1 MRTRPSKTRAIS
13 PVRLLILFITL
24 FFYLQTGPLPLV
36 SPIHPHRVAEAAPT
50 PLRNQS
56 TRASTRNSAK
66 TQREIELVSSTL
78 QGVTI
83 QLVIPKSD
91 FLLDDS
97 GMAVGSQQSAVSKDT
112 LLNADLF
119 AESREPKA
127 ESQSIS
133 FPGCNFITEF
143 GMPRLP
149 MQSTLMS
156 VPPDVNFQLRV
167 IDTDFSTHKI
177 ETTPHTSSEQ
187 RDRFFPERLAEIGKA
202 GWIRENR
209 VLPIQLNPVQYN
221 PARREVRLY
230 HRLVVEVRFRT
241 GEVTSSLQ
249 MPAQSTVSSTIPSG
263 FHTES
268 DAFDAIFADM
278 LVNPQSAI
286 QWRSPPTSFL
296 KERAPAAPSIP
307 FTGPRYRISITE
319 SGMYSITAQ
328 DLATAGANLEA
339 IAPAT
344 LALSNKGKQIP
355 IFVRGEAD
363 KRFDLTDE
371 IIFYGER
378 QHGKTSYIDPNS
390 DENIYWLSWG
400 AGPGI
405 RMGTKTPLPNTSNTQ
420 SYHHFLTRAHI
431 EKDQQFRRFRNV
443 NLTASQTYTE
453 FSQGL
458 LQRQFRLTELPP
470 LPDDSWFW
478 SQLSAPALKT
488 FNFNLPSVSDTALPT
503 TVRVSLHGRTNTPH
517 LCTVWLNDKIEF
529 GEARWTGET
538 EYQIQNQE
546 IPQSFLN
553 QGRNAIRITNPG
565 HPEAPID
572 IILFNWLQI
581 DYWRDFKAE
590 ADTLPFAITPFR
602 DETGAVNSNF
612 KVELINFTTPNIE
625 VYGIDGTRYVG
636 LSPLVDEDIPGT
648 YRAIFRSTQIRP
660 KDANDPTIQYIAL
673 TRNQFRKP
681 KISADAPSDL
691 RSTHNAADYIIITHN
706 HFIQDV
712 QPLAD
717 YRAQQGLRTKVVD
730 VQNIYDEFNYGLLN
744 PEAIREFLNYAY
756 HNWQPPAP
764 TYVFLV
770 GDTNID
776 IKNKPNFVPT
786 MQVQIPGY
794 GSSASDHQFVTFR
807 GEDSFPD
814 MLIGRMPANNRVDVR
829 IFIERVINYETSSP
843 TGSWHKRLLMLA
855 GSDIRFHWQT
865 TQLISHNQ
873 LSGRYETQRIYAPHT
888 DEPTLIDDTTLTPI
902 GRRVIDGFND
912 GASIVNYIGHGGGGR
927 WASSRMLDFAD
938 PEQNLTNISQ
948 LPFVIS
954 MTCYTGAFE
963 GNRNSLVEELLRSE
977 NGGAIAVIAATSI
990 GLLDGDYYLNA
1001 EIFDVIFDKQIRSFG
1016 AILAQAKTQFL
1027 INTPRF
1033 LDLAEVFTLFG
1044 DPATNL
1050 KIPSNTIQ
1058 VTADI
1063 SAGQGRNASQGDTFL
1078 SVSGTL
1084 PDRNFSGDA
1093 EITVVP
1099 TTEAA
1104 ISKDIKLKPEIV
1116 PIVNGQVNT
1125 EIRVPAAPDFD
1136 VGAVQIYAWNADE
1149 EALGHATYNIL
1160 SRYVNSVRL
1169 VPFPVAP
1176 NQPIHLYVEVLDE
1189 NAIDEMTLFWSLDG
1203 HEFFTIPVVPH
1214 AGSTYRS
1221 QRPIPGYP
1229 YGEIIDYYAEIKV
1242 KSGRTF
1248 QTELVTFDVG
1258 YDEIDIDLVV
1268 LDQTLTWDT
1277 TPPFTL
1283 SVQVRNRENQTVRN
1297 VPVQFFVKA
1306 LSGNT
1311 DIPNT
1316 NVSIADVLTEL
1327 QNATPI
1333 GNLQILPEILP
1344 GSQVVVSV
1352 PWQPPPGEYFVTVY
1366 VDPPSAEHPHG
1377 SIIEERER
1385 NNWTSRRFSGNRI
1398 ILTPET
1404 LNQPIQ
1410 SPDGIFRITVPSGS
1424 VQTSTVLTYAEEALA
1439 ITNQP
1444 DITAALSTSALAYQ
1458 FDLEESALHTHPTLT
1473 VTASFQKV
1481 EGNSDSRKD
1490 AHIYQRDIDNGNWIR
1505 VGEEITSGDTI
1516 SAKVKLP
1523 GTFALLSH
1531 SDTRPPA
1538 LALTFDHQGFV
1549 DGDYVSDTPT
1559 ISVQM
1564 EDANGI
1570 DPRPENIILT
1580 KNGENVPQ
1588 DEYVIAASPT
1598 NNNLLLITYTPVLE
1612 PGEYRIRLQAQD
1624 ANGNISDTDRTA
1636 TVAGEFEIKNIAN
1649 FPNPFVPGSGTH
1661 FAYYLTETADEV
1673 SLKLY
1678 TITGRRIL
1686 AIDTLDASVS
1696 FNEFHY
1702 DGYDADGE
1710 PLANGVYLYKFTA
1723 RKGDVRKQKV
1733 GKIAVRK

>member
-1 MRTRPSKTRAIS
+1 MQIRPIALRAPAYKRLS
-13 PVRLLILFITL
+13 LLLIALFLCLKTS
-24 FFYLQTGPLPLV
+24 PLPIPN
-36 SPIHPHRVAEAAPT
+36 SDRSFGIAAAAPIT
-50 PLRNQS
+50 LRNQRA
-56 TRASTRNSAK
+56 RASTNNSAK
-66 TQREIELVSSTL
+66 TQREIELVSSTS

-91 FLLDDS
+91 FLFDNS
-97 GMAVGSQQSAVSKDT
+97 GVGIGSAEQLGTNLQVSNT
-112 LLNADLF
+112 AG
-119 AESREPKA
+119 PT
-127 ESQSIS
+127 IS
-133 FPGCNFITEF
+133 FPGCNFTTEF
-143 GMPRLP
+143 GTLRLP
-149 MQSTLMS
+149 MQSTLIS
-156 VPPDVNFQLRV
+156 VPPDVDFQLRV
-167 IDTDFSTHKI
+167 IDRDFSTRKI
-177 ETTPHTSSEQ
+177 EAIASTSSKQ
-187 RDRFFPERLAEIGKA
+187 RDSFFPERLVEIRKA

-230 HRLVVEVRFRT
+230 HRLVVEVRFSRT
-241 GEVTSSLQ
+241 GMS
-249 MPAQSTVSSTIPSG
+249 AQSTVLSTIPSG
-263 FHTES
+263 LHTES
-268 DAFDAIFADM
+268 AAYDAIFADM
-278 LVNPQSAI
+278 LVNPQSATK
-286 QWRSPPTSFL
+286 WRSSPISSV
-296 KERAPAAPSIP
+296 KARSPAAPSVP
-307 FTGPRYRISITE
+307 FTGPRYKINVTE
-319 SGMYSITAQ
+319 SGMYSVTAQ
-328 DLATAGANLEA
+328 DLAAAGANLET

-344 LALSNKGKQIP
+344 LTLTNKGKQIP
-355 IFVRGEAD
+355 IFVRGEDD
-363 KRFDLTDE
+363 KRLDPADE

-378 QHGKTSYIDPNS
+378 QHGETSYIDPYSN
-390 DENIYWLSWG
+390 ENIYWFSWG

-420 SYHHFLTRAHI
+420 SYKLFLTRAHI
-431 EKDQQFRRFRNV
+431 EKDLQFRHFRHV

-478 SQLSAPALKT
+478 AQLTAPALKT
-488 FNFNLPSVSDTALPT
+488 FKFNLPSVSETALPT
-503 TVRVSLHGRTNTPH
+503 TVRVSLHGRSNTPH
-517 LCTVWLNDKIEF
+517 LCTIWLNDKIEF
-529 GEARWTGET
+529 GEARWNGET
-538 EYQIQNQE
+538 EYQIHNQD

-553 QGRNAIRITNPG
+553 NGQNTIRITNPG
-565 HPEAPID
+565 NPETPID

-581 DYWRDFKAE
+581 DYWRDFKAK
-590 ADTLPFAITPFR
+590 ADVLPFAITPFR

-612 KVELINFTTPNIE
+612 KVELKNFTTPDIE
-625 VYGIDGTRYVG
+625 IYGIDGTRYVG
-636 LSPLVDEDIPGT
+636 LSALTDPKVPGT
-648 YRAIFRSTQIRP
+648 YRIPFRSTQIRP
-660 KDANDPTIQYIAL
+660 KDTSDPTIQYIAL

-681 KISADAPSDL
+681 KISVDAPSDL
-691 RSTHNAADYIIITHN
+691 RSSHNAADYIIITHN

-717 YRAQQGLRTKVVD
+717 HRTQQGLRTKVVD
-730 VQNIYDEFNYGLLN
+730 VQNIYDEFNHGILN
-744 PEAIREFLNYAY
+744 PKAIREFLNYAY

-764 TYVFLV
+764 TYVFLI

-786 MQVQIPGY
+786 IQVQIPGY
-794 GSSASDHQFVTFR
+794 GSGASDHQFVTFR

-814 MLIGRMPANNRVDVR
+814 MLIGRMPANNRVDLR
-829 IFIERVINYETSSP
+829 IFIERTINYETSAP
-843 TGSWHKRLLMLA
+843 VGSWHKRFLMLA
-855 GSDIRFHWQT
+855 GSDLRFHWQT

-873 LSGRYETQRIYAPHT
+873 LIGRYETQRIYAPHT
-888 DEPTLIDDTTLTPI
+888 DEPTLSDDNILTPI

-948 LPFVIS
+948 LPLVIS
-954 MTCYTGAFE
+954 MTCYTGSFD
-963 GNRNSLVEELLRSE
+963 GNKNSLAEELLRSE
-977 NGGAIAVIAATSI
+977 NGGAVAVIGATSI

-1001 EIFDVIFDKQIRSFG
+1001 EIFDVIFNKEMYNFG

-1050 KIPSNTIQ
+1050 KIPSNKIQ

-1063 SAGQGRNASQGDTFL
+1063 SAEQGRNASQGDTLL

-1099 TTEAA
+1099 TTETA
-1104 ISKDIKLKPEIV
+1104 ISKNIKLKPEIV
-1116 PIVNGQVNT
+1116 SIVNGQVST
-1125 EIRVPAAPDFD
+1125 EIRVSADPDFD

-1160 SRYVNSVRL
+1160 SRYVNNVRL

-1176 NQPIHLYVEVLDE
+1176 NQPAHLYVEVADE

-1214 AGSTYRS
+1214 TGTTYRS
-1221 QRPIPGYP
+1221 ERPIPGYP

-1248 QTELVTFDVG
+1248 HTELVTYDVG

-1283 SVQVRNRENQTVRN
+1283 SAQVRNRENQTARN

-1311 DIPNT
+1311 DTPTNT
-1316 NVSIADVLTEL
+1316 NVSVAAILQEL

-1333 GNLQILPEILP
+1333 GDLQILPEVLP
-1344 GSQVVVSV
+1344 GSQVVVRV
-1352 PWQPPPGEYFVTVY
+1352 PWQPPPGEYLVTVY
-1366 VDPPSAEHPHG
+1366 VDPPSAEHPQG

-1404 LNQPIQ
+1404 LDQPIQ
-1410 SPDGIFRITVPSGS
+1410 SPDGIFRIAVPSGS
-1424 VQTSTVLTYAEEALA
+1424 VQTSTVLTYAEEALT

-1458 FDLEESALHTHPTLT
+1458 FDLEESGLQTPPTLT
-1473 VTASFQKV
+1473 VTATFQK
-1481 EGNSDSRKD
+1481 ERNGD
-1490 AHIYQRDIDNGNWIR
+1490 AHIYRRDNDNGNWIR
-1505 VGEEITSGDTI
+1505 VGEATTSGDLI
-1516 SAKVKLP
+1516 SAEVKLP

-1531 SDTRPPA
+1531 SDTSPPA

-1559 ISVQM
+1559 ISAQI

-1570 DPRPENIILT
+1570 DSRPENIILT
-1580 KNGENVPQ
+1580 KNGENVSQ

-1661 FAYYLTETADEV
+1661 FAYYLTESADEV
-1673 SLKLY
+1673 SLKIY
-1678 TITGRRIL
+1678 TITGRRII

-1696 FNEFHY
+1696 FNEFYY
-1702 DGYDADGE
+1702 DGYDGDGE

>member
-1 MRTRPSKTRAIS
+1 M
-13 PVRLLILFITL
+13 
-24 FFYLQTGPLPLV
+24 
-36 SPIHPHRVAEAAPT
+36 
-50 PLRNQS
+50 
-56 TRASTRNSAK
+56 
-66 TQREIELVSSTL
+66 
-78 QGVTI
+78 
-83 QLVIPKSD
+83 
-91 FLLDDS
+91 
-97 GMAVGSQQSAVSKDT
+97 
-112 LLNADLF
+112 
-119 AESREPKA
+119 
-127 ESQSIS
+127 
-133 FPGCNFITEF
+133 
-143 GMPRLP
+143 
-149 MQSTLMS
+149 
-156 VPPDVNFQLRV
+156 
-167 IDTDFSTHKI
+167 
-177 ETTPHTSSEQ
+177 
-187 RDRFFPERLAEIGKA
+187 
-202 GWIRENR
+202 
-209 VLPIQLNPVQYN
+209 
-221 PARREVRLY
+221 
-230 HRLVVEVRFRT
+230 
-241 GEVTSSLQ
+241 
-249 MPAQSTVSSTIPSG
+249 
-263 FHTES
+263 
-268 DAFDAIFADM
+268 
-278 LVNPQSAI
+278 
-286 QWRSPPTSFL
+286 
-296 KERAPAAPSIP
+296 
-307 FTGPRYRISITE
+307 
-319 SGMYSITAQ
+319 
-328 DLATAGANLEA
+328 
-339 IAPAT
+339 
-344 LALSNKGKQIP
+344 
-355 IFVRGEAD
+355 
-363 KRFDLTDE
+363 
-371 IIFYGER
+371 
-378 QHGKTSYIDPNS
+378 
-390 DENIYWLSWG
+390 
-400 AGPGI
+400 
-405 RMGTKTPLPNTSNTQ
+405 
-420 SYHHFLTRAHI
+420 
-431 EKDQQFRRFRNV
+431 
-443 NLTASQTYTE
+443 
-453 FSQGL
+453 
-458 LQRQFRLTELPP
+458 
-470 LPDDSWFW
+470 
-478 SQLSAPALKT
+478 
-488 FNFNLPSVSDTALPT
+488 
-503 TVRVSLHGRTNTPH
+503 
-517 LCTVWLNDKIEF
+517 
-529 GEARWTGET
+529 
-538 EYQIQNQE
+538 
-546 IPQSFLN
+546 
-553 QGRNAIRITNPG
+553 
-565 HPEAPID
+565 
-572 IILFNWLQI
+572 
-581 DYWRDFKAE
+581 
-590 ADTLPFAITPFR
+590 
-602 DETGAVNSNF
+602 
-612 KVELINFTTPNIE
+612 
-625 VYGIDGTRYVG
+625 
-636 LSPLVDEDIPGT
+636 PGT
-648 YRAIFRSTQIRP
+648 YRIFLRSTQIRP
-660 KDANDPTIQYIAL
+660 KDASDPTIQYIAL

-681 KISADAPSDL
+681 KIAVDAPSDL

-717 YRAQQGLRTKVVD
+717 FRAQQGLRTKVVD
-730 VQNIYDEFNYGLLN
+730 VQNIYDEFNHGILN
-744 PEAIREFLNYAY
+744 PNSIREFLNYAY

-786 MQVQIPGY
+786 IQVQIPGY

-829 IFIERVINYETSSP
+829 IFIERTINYETSSAA
-843 TGSWHKRLLMLA
+843 GSWHKRLLMLA
-855 GSDIRFHWQT
+855 GSDSRFHWQT

-873 LSGRYETQRIYAPHT
+873 LSGKYETQRIYAPHT
-888 DEPTLIDDTTLTPI
+888 DELILTDDDTTLTPI

-948 LPFVIS
+948 LPLVIS
-954 MTCYTGAFE
+954 MTCYTGSFD
-963 GNRNSLVEELLRSE
+963 GNKNSLAEELLRSE
-977 NGGAIAVIAATSI
+977 NGGAIATIAATSI

-1001 EIFDVIFDKQIRSFG
+1001 EIFDVIFNKQTRNFG
-1016 AILAQAKTQFL
+1016 AILGQAKTQFL
-1027 INTPRF
+1027 INAPKF

-1044 DPATNL
+1044 DPAANL

-1058 VTADI
+1058 VIADI
-1063 SAGQGRNASQGDTFL
+1063 SANQGRNASQGATLL

-1084 PDRNFSGDA
+1084 PDQNFSGDA

-1104 ISKDIKLKPEIV
+1104 SSKNITLKPEIV
-1116 PIVNGQVNT
+1116 SIVNGRVSA
-1125 EIRVPAAPDFD
+1125 EIRVPADPDFD
-1136 VGAVQIYAWNADE
+1136 VGAVQIYAWNADQ

-1160 SRYVNSVRL
+1160 SRYVSSVRL

-1176 NQPIHLYVEVLDE
+1176 NQPAHLYVEVMDE

-1203 HEFFTIPVVPH
+1203 HEFFTIPVVSH
-1214 AGSTYRS
+1214 AGTTHRS

-1248 QTELVTFDVG
+1248 QTELITFDVG

-1283 SVQVRNRENQTVRN
+1283 SVQIRNQENQTVQN
-1297 VPVQFFVKA
+1297 VPVQFFVKT

-1316 NVSIADVLTEL
+1316 NISVAAILTEL

-1352 PWQPPPGEYFVTVY
+1352 PWQPPPGEYLVTVY
-1366 VDPPSAEHPHG
+1366 VDPTSAELPQG
-1377 SIIEERER
+1377 SIIESRER
-1385 NNWTSRRFSGNRI
+1385 NNWASKRFSGNRI

-1410 SPDGIFRITVPSGS
+1410 SPDGIFRIAIPSGS
-1424 VQTSTVLTYAEEALA
+1424 VQTSTVLTYAEEALT

-1444 DITAALSTSALAYQ
+1444 DITAANPTSVLAYQ
-1458 FDLEESALHTHPTLT
+1458 FDLEESGLQTPPTLT
-1473 VTASFQKV
+1473 VTASFRK
-1481 EGNSDSRKD
+1481 EGDGD
-1490 AHIYQRDIDNGNWIR
+1490 AHIYRRDNDNGNWIR
-1505 VGEEITSGDTI
+1505 VGEATASGDTI
-1516 SAKVKLP
+1516 SAEVKLP

-1559 ISVQM
+1559 ISAQI

-1570 DPRPENIILT
+1570 DSRPEHIILT
-1580 KNGENVPQ
+1580 KNGENVSQ

-1673 SLKLY
+1673 SLKIY

-1702 DGYDADGE
+1702 DGYDRDGE